1 MEINETETRYGKYDT
16 AICEGEIRF
25 SMDSPIDDI
34 MDKLF
39 SAFPDSCVHL
49 CEEAPGYF
57 RVFIDSYE
65 FDECCIDDA
74 LRFITPYTLTGEI
87 NVCGES
93 VTIWRYFFTEMRFWV
108 SQYGTVIYQEAG
120 TPILTDEMALNW
132 CGGVDYD
139 DD

>member
-1 MEINETETRYGKYDT
+1 MEINETETHYGKYDT

-39 SAFPDSCVHL
+39 TAFPDPCVHL

-65 FDECCIDDA
+65 FDENCIDSA
-74 LRFITPYTLTGEI
+74 LRFATPYTLTGEI
-87 NVCGES
+87 KICGEGF
-93 VTIWRYFFTEMRFWV
+93 VIWRYYFTEMRFWV
-108 SQYGTVIYQEAG
+108 SQSGTVIYQEAG
-120 TPILTDEMALNW
+120 MPILTDEMVLSW